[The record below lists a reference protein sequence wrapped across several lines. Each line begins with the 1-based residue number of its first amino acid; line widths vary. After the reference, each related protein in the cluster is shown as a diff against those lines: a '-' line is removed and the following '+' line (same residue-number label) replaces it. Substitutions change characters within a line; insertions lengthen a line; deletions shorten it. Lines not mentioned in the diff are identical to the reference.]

1 MKLIDFLQDSQ
12 LNLLRRQMETQHY
25 GDFQLFDPQ
34 RQLSYDER
42 EALEQGELHI
52 SASSTRALRD
62 KTLAL
67 KNSRIW
73 LLSDSLLHLA
83 HCRQVQHIRNLGQPV
98 QCGTHDWQ
106 HGELCLDCLA
116 LLNYKGLD
124 ARRARRA
131 EFCEP
136 IVKQFS
142 LYEFQQLYPFYPLVS
157 S

>member
-12 LNLLRRQMETQHY
+12 LNLLRRQMGTDDY
-25 GDFQLFDPQ
+25 GNFQLFDPQ
-34 RQLSYDER
+34 RQLTYAER

-52 SASSTRALRD
+52 SARLTRALRD

-73 LLSDSLLHLA
+73 LLNDNALHLA
-83 HCRQVQHIRNLGQPV
+83 HCHQVQHIRNLGQAV
-98 QCGTHDWQ
+98 RCGTHDWS

-116 LLNYKGLD
+116 LLNYRGLD

-131 EFCEP
+131 EFCDP
-136 IVKQFS
+136 IVQQFS
-142 LYEFQQLYPFYPLVS
+142 LQEFQQLYPFYPLEGS
-157 S
+157 